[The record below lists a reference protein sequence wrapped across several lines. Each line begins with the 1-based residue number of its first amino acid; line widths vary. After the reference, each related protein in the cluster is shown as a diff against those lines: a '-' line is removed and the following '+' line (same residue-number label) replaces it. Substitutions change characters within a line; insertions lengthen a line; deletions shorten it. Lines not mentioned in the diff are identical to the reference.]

1 VVDQLNGVKGFT
13 ANSTPVPTKTAL
25 RRQMLPS
32 AHITIDG
39 KRQVSNFQNLKAQCA
54 FKLAEVVETHR
65 LAIVPGGDQDEIT
78 EEFSQI
84 KQRDM
89 DKDGKLKIVG
99 KDEVR
104 EAIGRSPDTGDTFI
118 MRMYFEL
125 MKDAVGGTYEQSVS
139 AINHRHVRRG
149 IQQRGV

>member
-1 VVDQLNGVKGFT
+1 
-13 ANSTPVPTKTAL
+13 
-25 RRQMLPS
+25 M
-32 AHITIDG
+32 
-39 KRQVSNFQNLKAQCA
+39 
-54 FKLAEVVETHR
+54 
-65 LAIVPGGDQDEIT
+65 AIKPGGDQDEIT

-118 MRMYFEL
+118 MRMYSEL
-125 MKDAVGGTYEQSVS
+125 LKDATGGTYEQSVS
-139 AINHRHVRRG
+139 SINRRHVSRT

>member
-1 VVDQLNGVKGFT
+1 
-13 ANSTPVPTKTAL
+13 
-25 RRQMLPS
+25 MLPTPNL
-32 AHITIDG
+32 TIDG
-39 KRQVSNFQNLKAQCA
+39 KRQLSSFQNLKTQCA
-54 FKLAEVVETHR
+54 FKLAELVETHR
-65 LAIVPGGDQDEIT
+65 MAIKPGGDQDEIT

-125 MKDAVGGTYEQSVS
+125 LKDATGGTYEQSVS
-139 AINHRHVRRG
+139 AISRRQVART